1 VHNLKFPES
10 LLSYVLTFNKALPES
25 LINLINHQIFIKT
38 KNNFE
43 KGTVG
48 NTESSVIRDDSVRS
62 VEVLG
67 LDEHDI
73 GVSVSNRSIYNKL
86 MTINN
91 TILSLYSSRVTR
103 FIIPPNRV
111 VFQFLNYTDKIKGHY
126 DFHTDSSFINP
137 RMTTT
142 IISLSDKDEYEGG
155 ELIVGNSEKL
165 KFDKGSG
172 VIFPSNFLYPHKV
185 YPVTKGIRKVLVI
198 WNT

>member
-1 VHNLKFPES
+1 MHNLKFPES
-10 LLSYVLTFNKALPES
+10 LSSYILVLTKVLPEP

-48 NTESSVIRDDSVRS
+48 NVDGIRDDSVRS

-67 LDEHDI
+67 LDESDI
-73 GVSVSNRSIYNKL
+73 GTSIANRSIYNKL

-91 TILSLYSSRVTR
+91 TILSLYTKHATP

-137 RMTTT
+137 RMSTT

-155 ELIVGNSEKL
+155 
-165 KFDKGSG
+165 
-172 VIFPSNFLYPHKV
+172 
-185 YPVTKGIRKVLVI
+185 
-198 WNT
+198 

>member
-1 VHNLKFPES
+1 MHNLKFPES
-10 LLSYVLTFNKALPES
+10 LSSYILVLTKVLPEP

-48 NTESSVIRDDSVRS
+48 NVDGIRDDSVRS

-67 LDEHDI
+67 LDESDI
-73 GVSVSNRSIYNKL
+73 GTSIANRSIYNKL

-91 TILSLYSSRVTR
+91 TILSLYTKHATP